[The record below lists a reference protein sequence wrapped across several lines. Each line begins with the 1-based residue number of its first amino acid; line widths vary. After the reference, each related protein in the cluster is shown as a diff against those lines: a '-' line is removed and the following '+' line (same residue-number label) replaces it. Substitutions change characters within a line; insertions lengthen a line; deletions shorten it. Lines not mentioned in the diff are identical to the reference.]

1 MNELKKWMNWN
12 KERIEIMNELKYQI
26 NGNNDW
32 IEIRNELIQGTN
44 EL

>member
-1 MNELKKWMNWN
+1 MNWN
-12 KERIEIMNELKYQI
+12 NEWIEIMNELKYQI

>member
-1 MNELKKWMNWN
+1 MSWNNEW
-12 KERIEIMNELKYQI
+12 IEIMNELKYQI

>member
-1 MNELKKWMNWN
+1 MNWN
-12 KERIEIMNELKYQI
+12 NEELKYQI

>member
-1 MNELKKWMNWN
+1 MNWN
-12 KERIEIMNELKYQI
+12 NEWIEIMNELKYQI
-26 NGNNDW
+26 NGNYDW